1 MKISIDDHVKL
12 INGIR
17 INGKVKYITCYNST
31 IDNGL
36 CSAKLCKCSKQEFVW
51 VNWPDGS
58 ISSYHKDELLDENME
73 NFKKTV
79 LEFKENQ
86 SFDWDKY
93 NGLKE
98 KKVRV
103 SVEEKSFEP
112 DDIDWDEYYGHTK

>member
-1 MKISIDDHVKL
+1 MKISIGDPVKL
-12 INGIR
+12 KEGIR
-17 INGKVKYITCYNST
+17 ENGRVKYITCYNST

-36 CSAKLCKCSKQEFVW
+36 CSAKHCHCAKQEFVW
-51 VNWPDGS
+51 VDWPDGS

-93 NGLKE
+93 RGLKN

-103 SVEEKSFEP
+103 SVEESDLE
-112 DDIDWDEYYGHTK
+112 DINWDEYYGYKK